1 MENLRK
7 GLWWPDDK
15 IAWNQSLCKV
25 RYIDSFIID
34 LHAIDGD
41 DTFVPRAC
49 WIRGFYVYKQL
60 QTRFDKTAYFGIPKD
75 MEMDGMMTD
84 GTLCTTQY
92 QFEREPNPDCKPM
105 EKTFY
110 LQVLQFICMYIICLL
125 YYILYTILRYIILYY
140 IRLG

>member
-1 MENLRK
+1 M
-7 GLWWPDDK
+7 
-15 IAWNQSLCKV
+15 

-34 LHAIDGD
+34 LHAIHED
-41 DTFVPRAC
+41 DKFVPGAC

-75 MEMDGMMTD
+75 MDMDGMMTD

-92 QFEREPNPDCKPM
+92 QFAREPNPDCKPM

-110 LQVLQFICMYIICLL
+110 IQVLQFICMYVICLL
-125 YYILYTILRYIILYY
+125 YYNFKVNYRKISK
-140 IRLG
+140 

>member
-1 MENLRK
+1 MGNLRK
-7 GLWWPDDK
+7 GLWWPDNK

-41 DTFVPRAC
+41 DKFVPGAC

-75 MEMDGMMTD
+75 MDMDGMMTD

-110 LQVLQFICMYIICLL
+110 IQVLQFICMYVICLL
-125 YYILYTILRYIILYY
+125 YYILYITLYY
-140 IRLG
+140 ILSY

>member
-1 MENLRK
+1 M
-7 GLWWPDDK
+7 
-15 IAWNQSLCKV
+15 

-41 DTFVPRAC
+41 DKFVPGAC

-75 MEMDGMMTD
+75 MDMDGMMTD

-125 YYILYTILRYIILYY
+125 YYTLYIILRYIKLYY
-140 IRLG
+140 IRLGYIIYSSYIILNYIIYL